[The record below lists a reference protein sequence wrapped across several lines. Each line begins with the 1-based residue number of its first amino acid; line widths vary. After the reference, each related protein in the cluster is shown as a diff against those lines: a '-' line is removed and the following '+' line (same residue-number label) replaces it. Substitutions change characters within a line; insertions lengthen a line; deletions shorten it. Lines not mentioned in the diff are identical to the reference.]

1 MVMMQIEY
9 IAVKEE
15 IKNEWGELYISYGI
29 EVRADGHP
37 IRQVHDITLNEND
50 ANDFASLCTRLKL
63 DPIQLDE
70 AIYDLLC
77 AV

>member
-1 MVMMQIEY
+1 MQIEY

-15 IKNEWGELYISYGI
+15 IKNESGELYISYGI
-29 EVRADGHP
+29 EVREDGRT
-37 IRQVHDITLNEND
+37 IRRVPDVTMNEKE

>member
-1 MVMMQIEY
+1 MQIEY

-15 IKNEWGELYISYGI
+15 IKNESGELYISYGI
-29 EVRADGHP
+29 EVREDGRT
-37 IRQVHDITLNEND
+37 IRRVPDVTMNEEE